1 MSLVSIEFIG
11 FVIISLLLY
20 YIIPKKYQWIM
31 LLVSSVSF
39 YLIGGS
45 IAILYLM
52 FTTLTTYS
60 AGRLLGKYN
69 KEDKKFANIVKKKKR
84 LVVLITAL
92 LNFGILFF
100 LKYWNPVAD
109 MINNMLQIEKISRL
123 ELILPLGISFY
134 IFQSIGYIIDVYR
147 NKYEPE
153 KNVFKYALFTSF
165 FPQMI
170 QGPISRFD
178 SLGNELFSEHK
189 FSWDNLKDGIQLLM
203 LGYFKKL
210 VIADRAAVVVNA
222 VIGNYTN
229 QSGSIIL
236 VAMILYCIQLYCD
249 FSGGIDIIRA
259 VAKMFGITLVDN
271 FKRPIFSTSLTDFW
285 RRWHISLGLWMK
297 DYLFFPMSMSKPFVK
312 FAKFVRKHIPG
323 KAGKIL
329 PVSLVTFIVYFV
341 IGIWHGA
348 SLKYIAFGLWNGV
361 LITIALLLEPVFIN
375 IKQKLKITDKNK
387 LFYIFQIIRTSIIV
401 LIGRYITR
409 APRLLAVFDMAKITF
424 KNFNISN
431 VFDGTIMNFGIT
443 VTDYIVII
451 IGTMVMLIMEAIDEY
466 GIGTK
471 KLIEKQKSIVQW
483 LILMISILTLTVFG
497 ICRGNYIASEFI
509 YKQF

>member
-1 MSLVSIEFIG
+1 MSLVSIEFIV

-20 YIIPKKYQWIM
+20 YMIPKKYQWIM
-31 LLVSSVSF
+31 LLVSSISF
-39 YLIGGS
+39 YLIGG
-45 IAILYLM
+45 ITAILYLI
-52 FTTLTTYS
+52 FTTLTTYF

-69 KEDKKFANIVKKKKR
+69 KEDKKYADITKKKKR

-109 MINNMLQIEKISRL
+109 MINNVLRFEKINRL

-165 FPQMI
+165 FPQMV

-203 LGYFKKL
+203 IGYFKKL

-222 VIGNYTN
+222 VIGDYTN
-229 QSGSIIL
+229 QSGSVLLI
-236 VAMILYCIQLYCD
+236 AMILYCIQLYCD
-249 FSGGIDIIRA
+249 FSGGIDVTRA

-285 RRWHISLGLWMK
+285 RRWHISLGSWMK

-312 FAKFVRKHIPG
+312 FGKFVRKHIPG
-323 KAGKIL
+323 KAGKIV
-329 PVSLVTFIVYFV
+329 PVSIVTFIVYFV
-341 IGIWHGA
+341 IGIWHGG
-348 SLKYIAFGLWNGV
+348 SLKYIAFGFWNGI
-361 LITIALLLEPVFIN
+361 LITTALLLEPFFIKV
-375 IKQKLKITDKNK
+375 KQKFNITDKNK
-387 LFYIFQIIRTSIIV
+387 LFYIFQIARTSTIV

-409 APRLLAVFDMAKITF
+409 APRLLAVFDMARITF
-424 KNFNISN
+424 TNFNISN
-431 VFDGTIMNFGIT
+431 VFDGTMMNFGIT
-443 VTDYIVII
+443 MADYVVII
-451 IGTMVMLIMEAIDEY
+451 VGTIIMLIMEAIDEY

-471 KLIEKQKSIVQW
+471 KLIEKQKVIIQW
-483 LILMISILTLTVFG
+483 ILLMISILTITIFG

>member
-20 YIIPKKYQWIM
+20 YIIPKKYQWII
-31 LLVSSVSF
+31 LLISSISF
-39 YLIGGS
+39 YLVGGTT
-45 IAILYLM
+45 AILYLI
-52 FTTLTTYS
+52 FTTLTTYT
-60 AGRLLGKYN
+60 AGILLGKYN
-69 KEDKKFANIVKKKKR
+69 KEDKKYADIIKKKKR
-84 LVVLITAL
+84 LVVLVTAL

-109 MINNMLQIEKISRL
+109 MINNALQLEKISRL
-123 ELILPLGISFY
+123 ELILPLGLSFY

-165 FPQMI
+165 FPQMV

-178 SLGNELFSEHK
+178 SLGNELFAEHK
-189 FSWDNLKDGIQLLM
+189 FSWDNLKGGIQLLM

-210 VIADRAAVVVNA
+210 VIADRAAIVVNA
-222 VIGNYTN
+222 VMGNYTE
-229 QSGSIIL
+229 QSGSVLL

-249 FSGGIDIIRA
+249 FSGGIDVTRA
-259 VAKMFGITLVDN
+259 VAKMFGVNLVDN

-285 RRWHISLGLWMK
+285 RRWHISLGSWMK

-312 FAKFVRKHIPG
+312 FGKFVRKHIPG

-361 LITIALLLEPVFIN
+361 LITVALLMEPIFIKL
-375 IKQKLKITDKNK
+375 KQKLHITDKNK
-387 LFYIFQIIRTSIIV
+387 LFYIFQIVRTSIIV

-424 KNFNISN
+424 TKFNLSN
-431 VFDGTIMNFGIT
+431 VFDGTMMNFGIT
-443 VTDYIVII
+443 MTDYIVII
-451 IGTMVMLIMEAIDEY
+451 VGTVVMLTMEAIDEY

-471 KLIEKQKSIVQW
+471 KLVEKQKLIIQW
-483 LILMISILTLTVFG
+483 MVIMVSILTLTIFG

>member
-1 MSLVSIEFIG
+1 MSLVSIEFIV

-39 YLIGGS
+39 YLIGGTK
-45 IAILYLM
+45 AILYLI
-52 FTTLTTYS
+52 FTTFTTYF

-69 KEDKKFANIVKKKKR
+69 KEDKKYADTIKRKKR
-84 LVVLITAL
+84 LVVLVTAL

-109 MINNMLQIEKISRL
+109 MINNVLQLEKISRL
-123 ELILPLGISFY
+123 ELILPLGLSFY
-134 IFQSIGYIIDVYR
+134 IFQSIGYVIDVYR

-153 KNVFKYALFTSF
+153 KNIFKYALFTSF
-165 FPQMI
+165 FPQMV

-178 SLGNELFSEHK
+178 SLGSELFGVHK

-222 VIGNYTN
+222 VMSNYTE
-229 QSGSIIL
+229 QSGSVLL

-249 FSGGIDIIRA
+249 FSGGIDVTRA

-285 RRWHISLGLWMK
+285 RRWHISLGSWMK
-297 DYLFFPMSMSKPFVK
+297 DYLFFPMSMSKSFVK
-312 FAKFVRKHIPG
+312 FGKFVRKHIPG

-329 PVSLVTFIVYFV
+329 PVSMVTFIVYFV

-361 LITIALLLEPVFIN
+361 LITTALLLEPLFIKL
-375 IKQKLKITDKNK
+375 KQKLHITDKNK
-387 LFYIFQIIRTSIIV
+387 IFYIFRVVRTSIIV

-424 KNFNISN
+424 TNFNISKL
-431 VFDGTIMNFGIT
+431 FEGAMMNFGIT
-443 VTDYIVII
+443 VADYAVII
-451 IGTMVMLIMEAIDEY
+451 IGTIVMLIMEAIDEY
-466 GIGTK
+466 GVGTK
-471 KLIEKQKSIVQW
+471 KLVEKQKPIIQW
-483 LILMISILTLTVFG
+483 ILLMVSILTITIFG

>member
-1 MSLVSIEFIG
+1 MSLVSIEFIV

-20 YIIPKKYQWIM
+20 YMIPKKYQWIM
-31 LLVSSVSF
+31 LLVSSISF
-39 YLIGGS
+39 YLIGG
-45 IAILYLM
+45 ITAILYLI
-52 FTTLTTYS
+52 FTTLTTYF

-69 KEDKKFANIVKKKKR
+69 KEDKKYADITKKKKR

-109 MINNMLQIEKISRL
+109 MINKVLRFEKINRL

-165 FPQMI
+165 FPQMV

-189 FSWDNLKDGIQLLM
+189 FSWDNVKDGIQLLM

-222 VIGNYTN
+222 VIGDYTN
-229 QSGSIIL
+229 QSGSVLLI
-236 VAMILYCIQLYCD
+236 AMILYCIQLYCD
-249 FSGGIDIIRA
+249 FSGGIDVTRA

-285 RRWHISLGLWMK
+285 RRWHISLG
-297 DYLFFPMSMSKPFVK
+297 S
-312 FAKFVRKHIPG
+312 
-323 KAGKIL
+323 
-329 PVSLVTFIVYFV
+329 
-341 IGIWHGA
+341 
-348 SLKYIAFGLWNGV
+348 
-361 LITIALLLEPVFIN
+361 
-375 IKQKLKITDKNK
+375 
-387 LFYIFQIIRTSIIV
+387 
-401 LIGRYITR
+401 
-409 APRLLAVFDMAKITF
+409 
-424 KNFNISN
+424 
-431 VFDGTIMNFGIT
+431 
-443 VTDYIVII
+443 
-451 IGTMVMLIMEAIDEY
+451 
-466 GIGTK
+466 
-471 KLIEKQKSIVQW
+471 
-483 LILMISILTLTVFG
+483 
-497 ICRGNYIASEFI
+497 
-509 YKQF
+509 

>member
-1 MSLVSIEFIG
+1 MSLVSIEFIV

-20 YIIPKKYQWIM
+20 YIIPKKYQWII
-31 LLVSSVSF
+31 LLISSISF
-39 YLIGGS
+39 YLVGGTT
-45 IAILYLM
+45 AILYLI
-52 FTTLTTYS
+52 FTTLTTYF

-69 KEDKKFANIVKKKKR
+69 KEDKKYADIIKKKKR

-109 MINNMLQIEKISRL
+109 MINNALQLEKISRL
-123 ELILPLGISFY
+123 ELILPLGLSFY

-165 FPQMI
+165 FPQMV

-178 SLGNELFSEHK
+178 SLGNELFAEHK

-210 VIADRAAVVVNA
+210 VIADRAAIVVNA
-222 VIGNYTN
+222 VMGNYTE
-229 QSGSIIL
+229 QSGSVLL

-249 FSGGIDIIRA
+249 FSGGIDVTRA
-259 VAKMFGITLVDN
+259 VAKMFGVNLVDN

-285 RRWHISLGLWMK
+285 RRWHISLGSWMK

-312 FAKFVRKHIPG
+312 FGKFVRKHIPG

-361 LITIALLLEPVFIN
+361 LITVALLMEPIFIKL
-375 IKQKLKITDKNK
+375 KQKLHITDKNK
-387 LFYIFQIIRTSIIV
+387 LFYIFQIVRTSIIV

-424 KNFNISN
+424 TKFNLSN
-431 VFDGTIMNFGIT
+431 VFDGTMMNFGIT
-443 VTDYIVII
+443 MTDYIVII
-451 IGTMVMLIMEAIDEY
+451 VGTVVMLTMEAIDEY

-471 KLIEKQKSIVQW
+471 KLVEKQKPIIQW
-483 LILMISILTLTVFG
+483 IAIMVSILTLTIFG

>member
-1 MSLVSIEFIG
+1 MSLVSIEFIV

-20 YIIPKKYQWIM
+20 YMIPKKYQWIM
-31 LLVSSVSF
+31 LLVSSISF
-39 YLIGGS
+39 YLIGGTT
-45 IAILYLM
+45 AILYLI
-52 FTTLTTYS
+52 FTTLTTYF

-69 KEDKKFANIVKKKKR
+69 KEDKKYVDITKKKKR

-109 MINNMLQIEKISRL
+109 MINNVLRFEKINRL

-165 FPQMI
+165 FPQMV

-222 VIGNYTN
+222 VIGDYTN
-229 QSGSIIL
+229 QSGSVLLI
-236 VAMILYCIQLYCD
+236 AMILYCIQLYCD
-249 FSGGIDIIRA
+249 FSGGIDVTRA

-285 RRWHISLGLWMK
+285 RRWHISLGSWMK
-297 DYLFFPMSMSKPFVK
+297 DYLFFPMSMSKPFVR
-312 FAKFVRKHIPG
+312 FGKFVRKHIPG

-329 PVSLVTFIVYFV
+329 PVSVVTFIVYFV
-341 IGIWHGA
+341 IGIWHGG
-348 SLKYIAFGLWNGV
+348 SLKYIAFGLWNGI
-361 LITIALLLEPVFIN
+361 LITTALLLEPFFIKV
-375 IKQKLKITDKNK
+375 KQKLNITDKNK
-387 LFYIFQIIRTSIIV
+387 LFYIFQIVRTSIIV

-409 APRLLAVFDMAKITF
+409 APRLLAVFDMARITF
-424 KNFNISN
+424 TNFNISN
-431 VFDGTIMNFGIT
+431 VFDGTMMNFGIT

-451 IGTMVMLIMEAIDEY
+451 IGTIVMLIMEAIDEY
-466 GIGTK
+466 GVGTK
-471 KLIEKQKSIVQW
+471 KLVGKQKVIVQW
-483 LILMISILTLTVFG
+483 MLLMISILTITIFG

>member
-1 MSLVSIEFIG
+1 M
-11 FVIISLLLY
+11 
-20 YIIPKKYQWIM
+20 
-31 LLVSSVSF
+31 
-39 YLIGGS
+39 
-45 IAILYLM
+45 
-52 FTTLTTYS
+52 
-60 AGRLLGKYN
+60 GKYN
-69 KEDKKFANIVKKKKR
+69 KEDKKYADVIKKKKR

-109 MINNMLQIEKISRL
+109 MINNALQVEKISRL
-123 ELILPLGISFY
+123 ELILPLGLSFY

-165 FPQMI
+165 FPQMV

-178 SLGNELFSEHK
+178 SLGNELFVEHE

-222 VIGNYTN
+222 VIGDYTN
-229 QSGSIIL
+229 QSGSVLLI
-236 VAMILYCIQLYCD
+236 AMILYCIQLYCD
-249 FSGGIDIIRA
+249 FSGGIDVTRA

-285 RRWHISLGLWMK
+285 RRWHISLGSWMK
-297 DYLFFPMSMSKPFVK
+297 DYLFFPMSMSKLFVK
-312 FAKFVRKHIPG
+312 FGKFVRKHIPG

-329 PVSLVTFIVYFV
+329 PVSIVTFIVYFV

-361 LITIALLLEPVFIN
+361 LITAALLLEPLFIKL
-375 IKQKLKITDKNK
+375 KQKLHITDKNK
-387 LFYIFQIIRTSIIV
+387 LFYIFQIVRTSIIV

-409 APRLLAVFDMAKITF
+409 APRLLAVFDMARITF
-424 KNFNISN
+424 TNFNLSN
-431 VFDGTIMNFGIT
+431 IFDGTMMNFGIT
-443 VTDYIVII
+443 VMDYIVII
-451 IGTMVMLIMEAIDEY
+451 IGTIVMLAMEALEEY

-471 KLIEKQKSIVQW
+471 KLVEKQKTIIQW
-483 LILMISILTLTVFG
+483 IILMVSILTLTIFG

>member
-1 MSLVSIEFIG
+1 MSLVSIEFIV

-20 YIIPKKYQWIM
+20 YMIPKKYQWIM
-31 LLVSSVSF
+31 LLVSSISF
-39 YLIGGS
+39 YLIGG
-45 IAILYLM
+45 ITAILYLI
-52 FTTLTTYS
+52 FTTLTTYF

-69 KEDKKFANIVKKKKR
+69 KEDKKYADITKKKKR

-109 MINNMLQIEKISRL
+109 MINNVLRFEKINRL

-165 FPQMI
+165 FPQMV

-189 FSWDNLKDGIQLLM
+189 FSWDNLKDVIQLLM
-203 LGYFKKL
+203 IGYFKKL

-222 VIGNYTN
+222 VIGDYTN
-229 QSGSIIL
+229 QSGSVLLI
-236 VAMILYCIQLYCD
+236 AMILYCIQLYCD
-249 FSGGIDIIRA
+249 FSGGIDVTRA

-285 RRWHISLGLWMK
+285 RRWHISLGSWMK

-312 FAKFVRKHIPG
+312 FGKFVRKHIPG
-323 KAGKIL
+323 KAGKIV
-329 PVSLVTFIVYFV
+329 PVSIVTFIVYFV
-341 IGIWHGA
+341 IGIWHGG
-348 SLKYIAFGLWNGV
+348 SLKYIAFGFWNGI
-361 LITIALLLEPVFIN
+361 LITTALLLEPFFIKV
-375 IKQKLKITDKNK
+375 KQKFNITDKNK
-387 LFYIFQIIRTSIIV
+387 LFYIFQIARTSTIV

-409 APRLLAVFDMAKITF
+409 APRLLAVFDMARITF
-424 KNFNISN
+424 TNFNISN
-431 VFDGTIMNFGIT
+431 VFDGTMMNFGIT
-443 VTDYIVII
+443 MADYVVII
-451 IGTMVMLIMEAIDEY
+451 VGTIIMLIMEAIDEY

-471 KLIEKQKSIVQW
+471 KLIEKQKVIIQW
-483 LILMISILTLTVFG
+483 ILLMISILTITIFG

>member
-1 MSLVSIEFIG
+1 MSLVSIEFIV

-20 YIIPKKYQWIM
+20 YMIPKKYQWIM
-31 LLVSSVSF
+31 LLVSSISF
-39 YLIGGS
+39 YLIGGTT
-45 IAILYLM
+45 AILYLI
-52 FTTLTTYS
+52 FTTLTTYF

-69 KEDKKFANIVKKKKR
+69 KEDKKYADIIKRKKR
-84 LVVLITAL
+84 LVVLVTAL

-109 MINNMLQIEKISRL
+109 MINNALQIEKINRL

-165 FPQMI
+165 FPQMV

-222 VIGNYTN
+222 VIGDYKN
-229 QSGSIIL
+229 QSGSVLL

-249 FSGGIDIIRA
+249 FSGGIDVTRA

-285 RRWHISLGLWMK
+285 RRWHISLGSWMK
-297 DYLFFPMSMSKPFVK
+297 EYLFFPLSISKPFVELG
-312 FAKFVRKHIPG
+312 RKIRKYIPG
-323 KAGKIL
+323 RAGKIA
-329 PVSLVTFIVYFV
+329 PVSIITFIVYFV
-341 IGIWHGA
+341 IGIWHGG
-348 SLKYIAFGLWNGV
+348 SLKYIAFGLWNGI
-361 LITIALLLEPVFIN
+361 LITTSLLLEPFFIKV
-375 IKQKLKITDKNK
+375 KQKLNITDKNK
-387 LFYIFQIIRTSIIV
+387 LFYIFQIVRTSIIV

-409 APRLLAVFDMAKITF
+409 APRLLDVFDMAKITF
-424 KNFNISN
+424 TNFNLSN
-431 VFDGTIMNFGIT
+431 VFDGTMMNFGIT
-443 VTDYIVII
+443 MTDYIVII
-451 IGTMVMLIMEAIDEY
+451 VGTIVILIMEAIDEY
-466 GIGTK
+466 GIGIK
-471 KLIEKQKSIVQW
+471 KLVEKQKVIVQW
-483 LILMISILTLTVFG
+483 LILMISILTLTIFG

>member
-20 YIIPKKYQWIM
+20 YMIPKKYQWIM
-31 LLVSSVSF
+31 LLVSSISF
-39 YLIGGS
+39 YLIGGTT
-45 IAILYLM
+45 AILYLI
-52 FTTLTTYS
+52 FTTLTTYF
-60 AGRLLGKYN
+60 AGRLLGKCN
-69 KEDKKFANIVKKKKR
+69 KEDKKYADIIKKKKR
-84 LVVLITAL
+84 LIVLVTAL

-109 MINNMLQIEKISRL
+109 MINNTLQVEKISRL
-123 ELILPLGISFY
+123 ELILPLGLSFY

-147 NKYEPE
+147 NKYDPE
-153 KNVFKYALFTSF
+153 RNVFKYTLFTSF
-165 FPQMI
+165 FPQMV

-222 VIGNYTN
+222 AIGNYTE
-229 QSGSIIL
+229 QSGSVLL

-249 FSGGIDIIRA
+249 FSGGIDVTRA

-285 RRWHISLGLWMK
+285 RRWHISLGSWMK

-312 FAKFVRKHIPG
+312 FGKFVRKHIPG

-329 PVSLVTFIVYFV
+329 PVSMVTFIVYFV
-341 IGIWHGA
+341 IGIWHGG
-348 SLKYIAFGLWNGV
+348 SLKYIAFGFWNGI
-361 LITIALLLEPVFIN
+361 LITTALLLEPFFIKV
-375 IKQKLKITDKNK
+375 KQKLNITDKNK
-387 LFYIFQIIRTSIIV
+387 LFYIFQIVRTSIIV

-409 APRLLAVFDMAKITF
+409 APRLLAVFDMARITF
-424 KNFNISN
+424 TNFNLSN
-431 VFDGTIMNFGIT
+431 VFDGTMMNFGIT

-451 IGTMVMLIMEAIDEY
+451 VGTMIMLIMEAIDEY
-466 GIGTK
+466 GVGTK
-471 KLIEKQKSIVQW
+471 KILEKKKVIIQW
-483 LILMISILTLTVFG
+483 ILLMISILTITVFG

>member
-1 MSLVSIEFIG
+1 MSLVSVEFIV

-20 YIIPKKYQWIM
+20 YIVPKKFQWII

-39 YLIGGS
+39 YFIGGAGT
-45 IAILYLM
+45 IMYLA
-52 FTTLTTYS
+52 FTTLTTYF
-60 AGRLLGKYN
+60 AGILLGKYN
-69 KEDKKFANIVKKKKR
+69 KEDKKDAEIAKKKKR
-84 LVVLITAL
+84 LVVLITTL

-100 LKYWNPVAD
+100 LKYWNPIAD
-109 MINNMLQIEKISRL
+109 LINNTLHFEKMDRL

-153 KNVFKYALFTSF
+153 KNIFKYTLFTSF
-165 FPQMI
+165 FPQMV

-178 SLGNELFSEHK
+178 SLGNELYAEHK

-210 VIADRAAVVVNA
+210 VIADRAAIVVNA
-222 VIGNYTN
+222 VIGDYTN

-236 VAMILYCIQLYCD
+236 IAMILYCIQLYCD
-249 FSGGIDIIRA
+249 FSGGIDVTRA

-271 FKRPIFSTSLTDFW
+271 FKRPIFSTTLTDFW
-285 RRWHISLGLWMK
+285 RRWHISLGSWMK
-297 DYLFFPMSMSKPFVK
+297 DYLFFPLSVSKPFVK
-312 FAKFVRKHIPG
+312 FGKFVRKHIKG

-329 PVSLVTFIVYFV
+329 PVSLITFIVYFA
-341 IGIWHGA
+341 IGIWHGG
-348 SLKYIAFGLWNGV
+348 SLKYIAFGMWNGII
-361 LITIALLLEPVFIN
+361 ITVALLLEPFFIKL
-375 IKQKLKITDKNK
+375 KQKLNITDKNK
-387 LFYIFQIIRTSIIV
+387 LFYIFQIIRTAIIV
-401 LIGRYITR
+401 LMGRYITR
-409 APRLLAVFDMAKITF
+409 APRLLAVFEMIKITF
-424 KNFNISN
+424 TNFNIGN
-431 VFDGTIMNFGIT
+431 VCNGTLLNFGIT
-443 VTDYIVII
+443 FIDYIVIL
-451 IGTMVMLIMEAIDEY
+451 IGMLVILILEAIDEY

-471 KLIEKQKSIVQW
+471 KLVEKQKPFVQW
-483 LILMISILTLTVFG
+483 CLIMISILTLTIFG